1 MADRD
6 GNGNRD
12 RSVPSPEGAAAFAIP
27 AGGSMLRGAMPATS
41 QGATATANSNA
52 PSPQV
57 TPHLEFLYRVAERFG
72 VPVVI
77 LAIVLWWVRN
87 DLVQPLMD
95 AHFQFLDKITEAHE
109 KQVGELSGISSKLDT
124 LIRVQDGK

>member
-1 MADRD
+1 MSAT
-6 GNGNRD
+6 
-12 RSVPSPEGAAAFAIP
+12 AQ
-27 AGGSMLRGAMPATS
+27 GS
-41 QGATATANSNA
+41 TATANSDA
-52 PSPQV
+52 QSPQV

-77 LAIVLWWVRN
+77 LVIVLWWVRN
-87 DLVQPLMD
+87 DLVQPLLD

-109 KQVGELSGISSKLDT
+109 KQAGELSGISSKLDT